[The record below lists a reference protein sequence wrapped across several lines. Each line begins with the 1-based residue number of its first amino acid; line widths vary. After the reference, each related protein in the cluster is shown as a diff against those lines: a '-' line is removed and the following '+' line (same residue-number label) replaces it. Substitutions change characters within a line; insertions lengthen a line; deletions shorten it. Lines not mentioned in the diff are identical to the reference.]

1 MFALILNILRA
12 IAAFILIT
20 WLFTLLC
27 IVSCSKLEKDAEGAK
42 VDQGILERG
51 EWLPDKHITAIDS

>member
-42 VDQGILERG
+42 VDQGILE
-51 EWLPDKHITAIDS
+51 

>member
-1 MFALILNILRA
+1 MTESL
-12 IAAFILIT
+12 
-20 WLFTLLC
+20 
-27 IVSCSKLEKDAEGAK
+27 SHDEGAK